1 MVKDR
6 ILDLDN
12 GTSYYILEEVVYND
26 KKYVMACVCDTKSN
40 YVNEDDY
47 IVMEL
52 KINNDDL
59 VIENIKDLELAKV
72 VTKLLIEKVR
82 SN

>member
-6 ILDLDN
+6 ILDLKN
-12 GTSYYILEEVVYND
+12 GVSYYILEEVIYGD

-47 IVMEL
+47 IVMEIA
-52 KINNDDL
+52 INNDDL
-59 VIENIKDLELAKV
+59 VLENIKDLEVAKV

-82 SN
+82 KN

>member
-6 ILDLDN
+6 ILDLKN
-12 GTSYYILEEVVYND
+12 GVSYYILEEIVYND
-26 KKYVMACVCDTKSN
+26 KKYVMACACDTKSN

-47 IVMEL
+47 VVMEIT
-52 KINNDDL
+52 INNDDL
-59 VIENIKDLELAKV
+59 VLENIKDLEVANV